1 MVSQFELPNDV
12 EYVMSKSPLLAPIY
26 ISIVV
31 LLYCRAHAF
40 HASYVTSAPD
50 STSCK
55 IKRPFRA

>member
-1 MVSQFELPNDV
+1 MVSQFELPN
-12 EYVMSKSPLLAPIY
+12 YVKYVISKSLLLVPIY

-31 LLYCRAHAF
+31 LLYCRAHAS

-50 STSCK
+50 SNSCK